1 MSMFVRIRT
10 TQAWLVAAAVLLH
23 AGMAQSA
30 QTTAATPTTPAA
42 QLVVPAPPALAASA
56 YLVQDY
62 ESGQI
67 LVEQNI
73 DARVEPASLTKMM
86 TVYVVESELA
96 SGRIKPDD
104 LVRISEKA
112 WRMEGSKMFVEVNKD
127 VPVQDL
133 MRGVIIQSGNDASVA
148 LAEHV
153 AGSEEAFAEM
163 MNAHAKRLGMNGTHF
178 KNATGWPEPDHYTTA
193 RDLATLGM
201 ALIRDFPANYKIHSE
216 KEFTYNGITQRNRN
230 ELLWT
235 DTTIDGIKTGHT
247 ETAGYCLVASAL
259 RDGMRLVSVVMG
271 TSGPDARASATAAL
285 LNHAFRFYESRTIAA
300 GQQPLAQGKVWKGAG
315 DVVSAG
321 LLQDLK
327 LAVPRGSE
335 AQLEKLPVLEAR
347 IVAPVKKDAAIGTF
361 SVRLNGKELVSRPLV
376 ALQAVESAGF
386 LGRMADDIRLM
397 FE

>member
-1 MSMFVRIRT
+1 MAMIVRART
-10 TQAWLVAAAVLLH
+10 LQAWLVAAAALLL
-23 AGMAQSA
+23 ANVAQ
-30 QTTAATPTTPAA
+30 AAPAA
-42 QLVVPAPPALAASA
+42 QLAVPAPPAVAASA

-62 ESGQI
+62 DSGQL

-86 TVYVVESELA
+86 TAYAVESELA
-96 SGRIKPDD
+96 AGRIKPED

-112 WRMEGSKMFVEVNKD
+112 WRMEGSKMFVEVNKE
-127 VPVQDL
+127 VSVQDL

-153 AGSEEAFAEM
+153 AGSEEAFVTM
-163 MNAHAKRLGMNGTHF
+163 MNEHARRLGMTGTNF
-178 KNATGWPEPDHYTTA
+178 RNSTGWPEPDHYTTA
-193 RDLATLGM
+193 RDLATLGI
-201 ALIRDFPANYKIHSE
+201 ALVRDFPTGYKLHSE

-235 DTTIDGIKTGHT
+235 DSSIDGIKTWHT
-247 ETAGYCLVASAL
+247 ESAGYCLVASAL

-271 TSGPDARASATAAL
+271 TSGPVARAGATAAL

-300 GQQPLAQGKVWKGAG
+300 GQQALIQGKVWKGAT

-321 LLQDLK
+321 LLADLK
-327 LAVPRGSE
+327 LAIPRGSE
-335 AQLEKLPVLEAR
+335 AQLEKLPVLGSR
-347 IVAPVKKDAAIGTF
+347 IVAPVKKDVAIGTF
-361 SVRLNGKELVSRPLV
+361 SVRLNGKELAARPLV

-386 LGRMADDIRLM
+386 FGRIADDIRLL

>member
-1 MSMFVRIRT
+1 MSTFAGAIKYQSRI
-10 TQAWLVAAAVLLH
+10 VAASVALY
-23 AGMAQSA
+23 AGMAYSA
-30 QTTAATPTTPAA
+30 PTA
-42 QLVVPAPPALAASA
+42 QLVVPAPPAIAASA

-73 DARVEPASLTKMM
+73 DARVEPASLTKLM
-86 TVYVVESELA
+86 TVYVVESELS

-112 WRMEGSKMFVEVNKD
+112 WRMEGSKMFVEVNKE
-127 VPVQDL
+127 VSVQDL

-153 AGSEEAFAEM
+153 AGSEEAFAGM

-178 KNATGWPEPDHYTTA
+178 RNSTGWPEPDHYTTA

-235 DTTIDGIKTGHT
+235 DSSIDGIKTGHT
-247 ETAGYCLVASAL
+247 ESAGYCLVASAL

-271 TSGPDARASATAAL
+271 TSSPGARTSATAAL
-285 LNHAFRFYESRTIAA
+285 LNHAFRFYESRTITP
-300 GQQPLAQGKVWKGAG
+300 GQQQLAQGRVWKGSST
-315 DVVSAG
+315 VVSAG

-327 LAVPRGSE
+327 LVVPRGSE
-335 AQLEKLPVLEAR
+335 AQLEKSPVLAAR
-347 IVAPVKKDAAIGTF
+347 IMAPVKKGAAIGTF
-361 SVRLNGKELVSRPLV
+361 SVRLNGRELASRPLV

-386 LGRMADDIRLM
+386 LGRMADEIRLM

>member
-1 MSMFVRIRT
+1 MAISGWTGMVNLRV
-10 TQAWLVAAAVLLH
+10 VAVALLLH
-23 AGMAQSA
+23 AGSAQSG
-30 QTTAATPTTPAA
+30 PAA
-42 QLVVPAPPALAASA
+42 QLIVPAPPAVAASA
-56 YLVQDY
+56 YLVQDH

-67 LVEQNI
+67 LIEQNI

-86 TVYVVESELA
+86 TAYVVESELA
-96 SGRIKPDD
+96 AGRIKPDD

-112 WRMEGSKMFVEVNKD
+112 WRMEGSKMFVEVNKE

-153 AGSEEAFAEM
+153 AGSEEAFAAM
-163 MNAHAKRLGMNGTHF
+163 MNEHAKRLGMTGTNF
-178 KNATGWPEPDHYTTA
+178 RNSTGWPEPDHYTTA

-201 ALIRDFPANYKIHSE
+201 ALIRDFPAGYKLHSE
-216 KEFTYNGITQRNRN
+216 KEFVFNGITQRNRN
-230 ELLWT
+230 DLLWT
-235 DTTIDGIKTGHT
+235 DASIDGIKTGHT
-247 ETAGYCLVASAL
+247 ETAGYCLVASAV

-271 TSGPDARASATAAL
+271 TSGAEARASATSAL

-327 LAVPRGSE
+327 LAVPRGSQ
-335 AQLEKLPVLEAR
+335 AQLETKPVLESR
-347 IVAPVKKDAAIGTF
+347 IVAPVKKHAAIGTF
-361 SVRLNGKELVSRPLV
+361 SVSLNGKELASRPLV
-376 ALQAVESAGF
+376 ALEAVEAAGF
-386 LGRMADDIRLM
+386 FGRIADDVRLM

>member
-1 MSMFVRIRT
+1 MAISGWTGMVNLRV
-10 TQAWLVAAAVLLH
+10 VAVALLLH
-23 AGMAQSA
+23 AGSAQSG
-30 QTTAATPTTPAA
+30 PAA
-42 QLVVPAPPALAASA
+42 QLIVPAPPAVAASA
-56 YLVQDY
+56 YLVQDH

-67 LVEQNI
+67 LIEQNI

-86 TVYVVESELA
+86 TAYVVESELA
-96 SGRIKPDD
+96 AGRIKPDD

-112 WRMEGSKMFVEVNKD
+112 WRMEGSKMFVEVNKE

-153 AGSEEAFAEM
+153 AGSEEAFAAM
-163 MNAHAKRLGMNGTHF
+163 MNEHAKRLGMTGTNF
-178 KNATGWPEPDHYTTA
+178 RNSTGWPEPDHYTTA

-201 ALIRDFPANYKIHSE
+201 ALIRDFPAGYKLHSE
-216 KEFTYNGITQRNRN
+216 KEFVFNGITQRNRN
-230 ELLWT
+230 DLLWT
-235 DTTIDGIKTGHT
+235 DASIDGIKTGHT

-271 TSGPDARASATAAL
+271 TSGAEARASATSAL

-300 GQQPLAQGKVWKGAG
+300 GQQALAQGKVWKGAG

-327 LAVPRGSE
+327 LAVPRGSQ
-335 AQLEKLPVLEAR
+335 AQLEAKPVLEAR
-347 IVAPVKKDAAIGTF
+347 IVAPVKKHAAIGTY
-361 SVRLNGKELVSRPLV
+361 SVSLNGRELASRPLV
-376 ALQAVESAGF
+376 ALEAVESAGF
-386 LGRMADDIRLM
+386 FGRIADDVRLM

>member
-1 MSMFVRIRT
+1 MAMLHRIRT
-10 TQAWLVAAAVLLH
+10 MKVWAVAAAALLH
-23 AGMAQSA
+23 ASSVQSG
-30 QTTAATPTTPAA
+30 PAA
-42 QLVVPAPPALAASA
+42 QLVVPAPPAVAASA
-56 YLVQDY
+56 YLVQDF

-86 TVYVVESELA
+86 TTYVVESEMA
-96 SGRIKPDD
+96 TGRIKPED

-112 WRMEGSKMFVEVNKD
+112 WRMEGSKMFVEVNKE
-127 VPVQDL
+127 VSVQDL

-153 AGSEEAFAEM
+153 AGSEEVFAAM
-163 MNAHAKRLGMNGTHF
+163 MNEHAKRLGMNGSNF
-178 KNATGWPEPDHYTTA
+178 KNSTGWPEPDHYTTA

-201 ALIRDFPANYKIHSE
+201 ALIRDFPSGYKLHSE
-216 KEFTYNGITQRNRN
+216 KEFVFNGISQRNRN

-235 DTTIDGIKTGHT
+235 DATIDGIKTGHT

-271 TSGPDARASATAAL
+271 SSGSNARANATSAL
-285 LNHAFRFYESRTIAA
+285 LNHAFRFYESHTIAA
-300 GQQPLAQGKVWKGAG
+300 GQQPLTQGKVWKGVS
-315 DVVSAG
+315 DTVSAG

-327 LAVPRGSE
+327 LAIPRGSQ
-335 AQLEKLPVLEAR
+335 AQLEMKPVLEPR
-347 IVAPVKKDAAIGTF
+347 IVAPLQKDAAIGTY
-361 SVRLNGKELVSRPLV
+361 SVRLNGKDLASRPLV

-386 LGRMADDIRLM
+386 FGRIADDVRLM